1 MYQNVMDRQGYPV
14 KNLYCNND
22 GEYKRIKYQDC
33 NYVMKLNGDKVDLYY
48 YPDKFVTPI
57 HSTENEICQD
67 FYVDEEV
74 DRCFKRN
81 FERNKKTNFAE
92 RKKDSE
98 AILKDLQDSIARG
111 SKRAIKNFYDYAMA
125 NKWEYFCT
133 FTFSNE
139 KIRNNNDLL
148 YLSYE
153 NFRRQLRR
161 KNPDVK
167 SLTVY
172 EEFEKGGYH
181 LHSLIGNVDLN
192 LKPARHDNTKEFIYN
207 SSGVQIFNCIDWN
220 IGWNTIACIDPKSA
234 NEQVVNYMSKYM
246 TKCSPAP
253 PGCKRYFRS
262 NNLESRQTV
271 VSYERDIIKVIDS
284 LGLKPFKKTDNCIY
298 FSNYSN
304 LSIDLDLSSLKIDEN
319 LSNYSQRYG
328 FANSLLC
335 FTILL
340 KQPTNDKNTPYIRR
354 IAVFR
359 KLLNSPRLSHH
370 CEDKL

>member
-1 MYQNVMDRQGYPV
+1 MDRQGYPV

-22 GEYKRIKYQDC
+22 GEYRKIKYQEN
-33 NYVMKLNGDKVDLYY
+33 NYILKITDDNKVDLQY
-48 YPDKFVTPI
+48 YPNKFITPI
-57 HSTENEICQD
+57 HSAANEICQD

-74 DRCFKRN
+74 DRFFKRN

-98 AILKDLQDSIARG
+98 ATLKDLQESIARG
-111 SKRAIKNFYDYAMA
+111 AKRAIKNFYDYAMA

-133 FTFSNE
+133 FTFENE
-139 KIRNNNDLL
+139 AIRNNNDLL

-153 NFRRQLRR
+153 TFRRQLRR

-181 LHSLIGNVDLN
+181 LHSLIANVDLT
-192 LKPARHDNTKEFIYN
+192 LTPARNKHTKDFVYN
-207 SSGVQIFNCIDWN
+207 KASNAQIFNCNDWTL
-220 IGWNTIACIDPKSA
+220 GFNTIACIDPKSA

-262 NNLESRQTV
+262 NNLDCRQTV
-271 VSYERDIIKVIDS
+271 VKYTDDIIKVIEC
-284 LGLKPFKKTDNCIY
+284 LNLKPFKKTDNCIY

-319 LSNYSQRYG
+319 SSNYSQRYG
-328 FANSLLC
+328 FANSLYLSL
-335 FTILL
+335 F
-340 KQPTNDKNTPYIRR
+340 
-354 IAVFR
+354 FR
-359 KLLNSPRLSHH
+359 KQFYDSQIRFVRLLCSHKKP
-370 CEDKL
+370 CKYTVFATA

>member
-1 MYQNVMDRQGYPV
+1 MDRQGYPV

-33 NYVMKLNGDKVDLYY
+33 NYIMKLNGDKVDLYY

-57 HSTENEICQD
+57 HSSENEICQD

-81 FERNKKTNFAE
+81 FERNKKMNYAE

-98 AILKDLQDSIARG
+98 ATLKDLQDSIARG

-192 LKPARHDNTKEFIYN
+192 LKPARHDKTKEFIYN

-220 IGWNTIACIDPKSA
+220 IGWNTIACINPKSA

-271 VSYERDIIKVIDS
+271 VSYAKDIIKVIDS
-284 LGLKPFKKTDNCIY
+284 LCLKSFKKTDKCIY

-319 LSNYSQRYG
+319 LINYSQRYG
-328 FANSLLC
+328 FANSLIY

-359 KLLNSPRLSHH
+359 KLVNSPRLS
-370 CEDKL
+370 LRR